1 VVDKLALLGRYFF
14 AISMVAFGVQNLMY
28 KGILKG
34 LELTPEWAPGH
45 AFWAYLDGVLLIA
58 GGVCILIPKRARLG
72 AALIAAVYLASVLL
86 LHLPNVAWISDLGQ
100 RTVLFEPLTIGC
112 AALILAGFDRTATA
126 ARVLIGVSMIVFGI
140 DHFEILQ
147 FIANLIPKW
156 MPDAYFLAAF
166 TGVAFIAAGA
176 CIVIRWQMPLAAG
189 MLGLMFFL
197 WVVLLH
203 GPRVAG
209 NPTQNEL
216 NSAFVALAMCGLSW
230 ILAGETQQKPIR

>member
-1 VVDKLALLGRYFF
+1 
-14 AISMVAFGVQNLMY
+14 M
-28 KGILKG
+28 
-34 LELTPEWAPGH
+34 
-45 AFWAYLDGVLLIA
+45 
-58 GGVCILIPKRARLG
+58 IPKRARLG
-72 AALIAAVYLASVLL
+72 AILIAAVYLASVLL
-86 LHLPNVAWISDLGQ
+86 THLPNLAWISDISQ

-112 AALILAGFDRTATA
+112 AALILAGFDRTATV
-126 ARVLIGVSMIVFGI
+126 ARILIGLSMIVFGI

-156 MPDAYFLAAF
+156 MPGAYFLAAF
-166 TGVAFIAAGA
+166 TGAAFIAAGA

-209 NPTQNEL
+209 NPTQ
-216 NSAFVALAMCGLSW
+216 
-230 ILAGETQQKPIR
+230 K